1 MSSTVL
7 GRRTVSLWLVALL
20 VVGVVGC
27 GDDNGSK
34 HVVPPGSVDTAD
46 IAGTWNG
53 TLSIAGVG
61 DAFTVA
67 FDCVG
72 VITGTVGGEDVTG
85 QVTAF
90 DPATGE
96 FSATVT
102 IGSETRTLSG
112 VVNATTLTGTFTSDS
127 GPGGNFVVS
136 FAAGSAAV
144 CDFNVDVAA
153 DVTLS
158 VDPSTTCTSNGA
170 APYEGAGSM
179 LFTTNGAGGVDVA
192 ISLQGPPQIAL
203 IGTSDTT
210 TNPISFTAAGL
221 PDGAALTVT
230 ATIASDGVSLSGTF
244 GGSNSDC
251 SALAG
256 TFTGTFQ

>member
-1 MSSTVL
+1 MARTVL
-7 GRRTVSLWLVALL
+7 GKGAVSLGLAALL
-20 VVGVVGC
+20 LVGTVGC
-27 GDDNGSK
+27 GDDHGSK

-53 TLSIAGVG
+53 TLTIAGLG

-72 VITGTVGGEDVTG
+72 VVTGSVGGEDVSG

-90 DPATGE
+90 DPVTGE
-96 FSATVT
+96 FSATMT
-102 IGSETRTLSG
+102 IGNETRTLSG

-144 CDFNVDVAA
+144 CDFGVDVAA
-153 DVTLS
+153 DVTLTA
-158 VDPSTTCTSNGA
+158 DDTTTCTSSGA
-170 APYEGAGSM
+170 SPYDGAGSM
-179 LFTTNGAGGVDVA
+179 LFTTNGAGGVNVA

-230 ATIASDGVSLSGTF
+230 ATIASDGVTLSGTF
-244 GGSNSDC
+244 SGSNTDC
-251 SALAG
+251 SVLSG